1 MNESLKNRVIGAILI
16 FLVAI
21 IIAPLLFSGAG
32 EKELKYKKFDDQDSI
47 EFKYIDEVKNL
58 EGKDKVE
65 IKSISNFENKK
76 IINDIDK
83 LKISDSENMKKNSW
97 IIRTGSFSK
106 KINARKQMQ
115 KLEELGFTSFIL
127 KVNKDKKILLSV
139 NIGPYFSPV
148 TLKKEYLKLIKD
160 SNFGSS
166 YIVESNFEK

>member
-65 IKSISNFENKK
+65 IKYISNLC
-76 IINDIDK
+76 IDF
-83 LKISDSENMKKNSW
+83 LRW
-97 IIRTGSFSK
+97 
-106 KINARKQMQ
+106 
-115 KLEELGFTSFIL
+115 
-127 KVNKDKKILLSV
+127 
-139 NIGPYFSPV
+139 
-148 TLKKEYLKLIKD
+148 
-160 SNFGSS
+160 
-166 YIVESNFEK
+166 